1 MLYLRIHL
9 LIPTNCCLPIWTTL
23 CLQIY
28 LQKVKKKLYNVVPTN
43 SSTIM
48 NYELVTSDIC
58 RLVDENNQWSSTIL
72 IPQGDGFLDIS
83 SALMGDLS
91 ATLVGATKQP
101 TVFPL
106 ESLPLSIA
114 LIQTYTKERNHGQH
128 LRRCL

>member
-1 MLYLRIHL
+1 
-9 LIPTNCCLPIWTTL
+9 
-23 CLQIY
+23 
-28 LQKVKKKLYNVVPTN
+28 
-43 SSTIM
+43 M
-48 NYELVTSDIC
+48 NYQHATPNIC
-58 RLVDENNQWSSTIL
+58 HLVDENIQWSSTIL

-91 ATLVGATKQP
+91 ATPVGATKQP
-101 TVFPL
+101 TVSPL

>member
-1 MLYLRIHL
+1 
-9 LIPTNCCLPIWTTL
+9 
-23 CLQIY
+23 
-28 LQKVKKKLYNVVPTN
+28 
-43 SSTIM
+43 M
-48 NYELVTSDIC
+48 NYQHVTSDIC
-58 RLVDENNQWSSTIL
+58 PLVDENNQGSATIL

-91 ATLVGATKQP
+91 ATPVGATKQP